1 VAATPARP
9 ARPIS
14 FQRMRIGY
22 VDYGGMSETVLA
34 LDGAAATAATGDIWL
49 FRGTAF
55 ADRTVRMA
63 TNSPVNHVGMAVALD
78 DLPTLLWHAEL
89 GQSLP
94 DVWTGERHRGAQ
106 LHLLADAVA
115 TWNTN
120 YRQRAWVRQLEGPI
134 ERYHEDRLL
143 EIIDR
148 FDGRPFPSTV
158 QLISGWLRGRA
169 RRTSSLETVFCAEL
183 IATTY
188 QHMGLLARTRPASW
202 YDPGRFWSGD
212 WIPLLPPFR
221 LATEIAVR

>member
-1 VAATPARP
+1 
-9 ARPIS
+9 
-14 FQRMRIGY
+14 
-22 VDYGGMSETVLA
+22 
-34 LDGAAATAATGDIWL
+34 
-49 FRGTAF
+49 
-55 ADRTVRMA
+55 
-63 TNSPVNHVGMAVALD
+63 
-78 DLPTLLWHAEL
+78 
-89 GQSLP
+89 
-94 DVWTGERHRGAQ
+94 VWTGERHRGAQ

-115 TWNTN
+115 TWNTK

-134 ERYHEDRLL
+134 ERDHEDRLL

-148 FDGRPFPSTV
+148 FDGRPFPSAV

-212 WIPLLPPFR
+212 WIPLLPPFK

>member
-1 VAATPARP
+1 
-9 ARPIS
+9 
-14 FQRMRIGY
+14 
-22 VDYGGMSETVLA
+22 MSETLLA
-34 LDGAAATAATGDIWL
+34 LDDAAATAATGDIWL
-49 FRGTAF
+49 FRGKAF